1 MDDTIFALASGAG
14 RAGVAV
20 VRASGPLA
28 GASLAALAGGLPEPR
43 RAALRALRDESG
55 ALIDQALVLWFPAPA
70 SFTGEDVAEFHIHGG
85 PAVIAA
91 LSDALTTLGLRAA
104 GPGEFTRRAFEHG
117 RLDLTEA
124 EGLADLIDAETEAQ
138 RAQALAQMGGAL
150 SGLYAG
156 WRDQLI
162 DILASIEGEI
172 DFPDEEDVPENLA
185 ARAGPPLDGL
195 IAALN
200 AHLSDGRRGEQVRE
214 GFTIAIIGAPNAGK
228 SSLLNHLARREAAIV
243 SDIPGTTR
251 DVVEVRDIR
260 AGFVVL
266 FADTAGL
273 REAAD
278 SIEAEGVKR
287 ALARAEGADL
297 RCLVLDVSRETL
309 SAEATRLLRRGDV
322 VLANKADL
330 SDRSISGPEGV
341 KSFAVSVKSGA
352 GLEAFEA
359 WLDREIMRRLGA
371 REAAPLSRARH
382 RQLVE
387 RALESLVEA
396 RSRLSTSPE
405 LAGAEV
411 NRAIRALGEL
421 TGAVSVEDVLDR
433 VFSQFCIGK

>member
-1 MDDTIFALASGAG
+1 
-14 RAGVAV
+14 
-20 VRASGPLA
+20 
-28 GASLAALAGGLPEPR
+28 
-43 RAALRALRDESG
+43 LRALKSAEG
-55 ALIDQALVLWFPAPA
+55 ALIDRALVLWFPAPA
-70 SFTGEDVAEFHIHGG
+70 SFTGEDVAEFHVHGG

-91 LSDALTTLGLRAA
+91 LSAALIALGLRPA
-104 GPGEFTRRAFEHG
+104 GPGEFTRRAFERG

-124 EGLADLIDAETEAQ
+124 EGLVDLIDAETEAQ
-138 RAQALAQMGGAL
+138 RAQALAQIGGAL

-185 ARAGPPLDGL
+185 GRAGPPLDAL
-195 IAALN
+195 IDALEN
-200 AHLSDGRRGEQVRE
+200 HLSDGRRGEQVRE

-273 REAAD
+273 RDAAD
-278 SIEAEGVKR
+278 AVEAEGVKR

-309 SAEATRLLRRGDV
+309 TAEAAGLLRGGDV
-322 VLANKADL
+322 VLANKQDL
-330 SDRSISGPEGV
+330 GTRPLSAPEGV
-341 KSFAVSVKSGA
+341 AVFPVSVKTGA
-352 GLEAFEA
+352 GLQAFEA
-359 WLDREIMRRLGA
+359 WLDGEIIRRLGV

-387 RALESLVEA
+387 QALHALCEA
-396 RSRLSTSPE
+396 RARLLPAPE
-405 LAGAEV
+405 LAGADV